1 MPYRYAPHFT
11 ALMVL
16 ITIAGFWPSYFAPIS
31 QVPLAFHVHA
41 FTAMLWLLLIIAQS
55 IAIQRRQ
62 NALHRTLGKASFVLF
77 PLVIFGFVMILN
89 GMATRYVS
97 AASPDDLVASPGFS
111 FMVLIA
117 IAAFL
122 ALFYNALKFRRN
134 VRLHA
139 GYLLATPMILFESSF
154 GRLQD
159 RAFPWLNVIDS
170 EGSHAIM
177 DSIPI
182 NNTMMTAFALALYFM
197 DRRNGAPWLMVS
209 AFLTVHSLMWFAP
222 YFEFP
227 GRFLYLY
234 GQVPPSVSLSVG
246 LLAGMAATYFGWQA
260 GKLPERPDARVAP
273 A

>member
-1 MPYRYAPHFT
+1 M
-11 ALMVL
+11 MVV
-16 ITIAGFWPSYFAPIS
+16 ITFAGFWPSYFAPIG

-41 FTAMLWLLLIIAQS
+41 FTAMLWLFLIIAQS
-55 IAIQRRQ
+55 IAIQQRQ
-62 NALHRTLGKASFVLF
+62 NALHKTLGKASFVLF

-97 AASPDDLVASPGFS
+97 AAEPGDLVAAPGFS

-117 IAAFL
+117 IAGFL

-159 RAFPWLNVIDS
+159 RAFPWLNVI
-170 EGSHAIM
+170 GSKGPHAIM

-182 NNTMMTAFALALYFM
+182 NNTMMTALALVLYLL
-197 DRRNGAPWLMVS
+197 DRRNGAPWLLVS
-209 AFLTVHSLMWFAP
+209 AILTVHSLMWFAP
-222 YFEFP
+222 FFEFP
-227 GRFLYLY
+227 GRFLHLY
-234 GQVPPSVSLSVG
+234 GQVPPAVSLMAG
-246 LLAGMAATYFGWQA
+246 LLAGIAATYFGWQA
-260 GKLPERPDARVAP
+260 GKLPERRDPSLVP